1 MSDKPDDQTFS
12 YDVSESLI
20 VCWKWFL
27 RQFVSTT
34 NSCICTSKPQLSL
47 NGTNG
52 SSFLLPTL
60 VYALPITQML
70 LSWTYFLQY
79 WCEAASKLSSL
90 EPFSFNARLEM
101 RSKFNAVSS
110 QPDLTWMYVLN
121 FPSLFL
127 SWTNE
132 ARGSLFPLPTPVYA
146 LPTSNCSSIEP
157 MVACLYY
164 HSCICT
170 SVFLSWIFFV

>member
-1 MSDKPDDQTFS
+1 MIPK
-12 YDVSESLI
+12 V
-20 VCWKWFL
+20 V
-27 RQFVSTT
+27 
-34 NSCICTSKPQLSL
+34 LSL
-47 NGTNG
+47 
-52 SSFLLPTL
+52 LPIL
-60 VYALPITQML
+60 VYALPNLSCPSIGPMVACSCYQPLYRHFQL
-70 LSWTYFLQY
+70 LKCSIFCN
-79 WCEAASKLSSL
+79 WCEVASKLSSL
-90 EPFSFNARLEM
+90 ETFSFNARLEM
-101 RSKFNAVSS
+101 CSKFNAVSS

-170 SVFLSWIFFV
+170 SVFLSWIFFVQCGVEYVT

>member
-1 MSDKPDDQTFS
+1 MIPK
-12 YDVSESLI
+12 V
-20 VCWKWFL
+20 V
-27 RQFVSTT
+27 
-34 NSCICTSKPQLSL
+34 LSL
-47 NGTNG
+47 
-52 SSFLLPTL
+52 LPIL
-60 VYALPITQML
+60 VYALPNLSCPSIGPMVACSCYQPLYRHFQL
-70 LSWTYFLQY
+70 LKCSSVEPIFCN

-90 EPFSFNARLEM
+90 ETFSFNARLEM
-101 RSKFNAVSS
+101 CSKFNAVSS

-170 SVFLSWIFFV
+170 SVFLSWIFFVQCGVEYVT